1 MPDVKN
7 PYAVAADA
15 YGSMAGSVDPRSLE
29 GKVLLKAATKL
40 EDLQRR
46 LASGEKI
53 KSAEC
58 GEILEYNQKLW
69 QLFVE
74 DARNPDHPLPQE
86 IKNNIATLAL
96 FIFKRT
102 LELMIDTKPDKMQA
116 IIDINR
122 NIAAGL
128 MKTVKPLP
136 GQQAAKPLDADKPV
150 KSTIDSI
157 T

>member
-1 MPDVKN
+1 MPDMKN
-7 PYAVAADA
+7 PYAAAADA
-15 YGSMAGSVDPRSLE
+15 YGTMAGSVDQRSLE
-29 GKVLLKAATKL
+29 GKVLLKSATKL
-40 EDLQRR
+40 EELQRR
-46 LASGEKI
+46 LASGEI
-53 KSAEC
+53 IRVAES

-102 LELMIDTKPDKMQA
+102 LELLIDTKPDKIQA
-116 IIDINR
+116 LIDINR

-128 MKTVKPLP
+128 MKQVKPLP
-136 GQQAAKPLDADKPV
+136 GQQAAKPGDGDKPV
-150 KSTIDSI
+150 KSTIDSV